1 MGSDELYE
9 AITDINETMNKGFA
23 AVYEK
28 IDTKFTLCD
37 KRLGRVETIIA
48 VKEAICKKEQKNKDY
63 WKWII
68 RAASVMGISS
78 LMMIFGKLIIF
89 GSKLP

>member
-1 MGSDELYE
+1 MSSDELHE
-9 AITDINETMNKGFA
+9 AIADINETMNSGFSK
-23 AVYEK
+23 VYEK

-48 VKEAICKKEQKNKDY
+48 VKEAICKREQKNKDY

-68 RAASVMGISS
+68 RAASVMGIGS